1 MPLAAAEYPLLNIIW
16 TMLVFV
22 GLVIWLRLLFTVFGD
37 VFSRHDLSGGAK
49 AGWCLLAIV
58 LPFLGV
64 FIYLVTQGEG
74 LAQRNT
80 ARMQAQAQHV
90 LDATGSAGSAREI
103 ANAKQLLDGGTI
115 TQAEFDALKQKA
127 LAQPAA

>member
-49 AGWCLLAIV
+49 AGWCVLAII
-58 LPFLGV
+58 LPFIGV
-64 FIYLVTQGEG
+64 FLYLATQGDG
-74 LAQRNT
+74 LAERNT
-80 ARMQAQAQHV
+80 KRLQAQAQQV
-90 LDATGSAGSAREI
+90 LAATGSAGSAQEI
-103 ANAKQLLDGGTI
+103 ADAKRLLESGTI

-127 LAQPAA
+127 LA